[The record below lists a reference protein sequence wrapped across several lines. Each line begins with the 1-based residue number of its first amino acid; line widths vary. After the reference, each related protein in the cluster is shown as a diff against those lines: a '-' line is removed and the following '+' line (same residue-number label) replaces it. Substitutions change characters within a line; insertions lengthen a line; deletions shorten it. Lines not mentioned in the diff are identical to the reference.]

1 MIVYYSI
8 FCLSF
13 LLCIFDFVKE
23 SKIKLVVY
31 ITFTVLVTLI
41 AGFRTVGVDN
51 DSVAYQQIF
60 ANSDNLSF
68 YQIFSGDY
76 WENIERGFYLLN
88 KLINS
93 LGGNINT
100 LLLLI
105 SILTAFLNYSIIYKI
120 SPYPFLSLLFYLS
133 FFYLY
138 RDFTQIRYS
147 LSCALVFYAI
157 YYFIKKKYFFFF
169 AFLSLS
175 FLFHNT
181 SYIVILIL
189 PFCCFF
195 KNKLIYFYL
204 PIIGL
209 IGLFYNFLPMILSL
223 GGGFEHLKIY
233 LDDTGSA
240 GLMVPFIGS
249 LIMVLYIFNEKKL
262 LSIEHNNK
270 WYNLFFKLFA
280 ISVTLNFLF
289 FQVSIFQRFSYLFFQ
304 FGIVLLPMMLKDL
317 KFSKYKIYY
326 NLLYFGFASF
336 FLYYGIRMINPD
348 LIRPYF
354 K

>member
-1 MIVYYSI
+1 MIIYYGI

-13 LLCIFDFVKE
+13 LLCIFDFIKE

-31 ITFTVLVTLI
+31 IIFTCTVTLI
-41 AGFRTVGVDN
+41 AGLRTIGVDN

-60 ANSDNLSF
+60 LSSDNLSF
-68 YQIFSGDY
+68 YQIFIGDY
-76 WENIERGFYLLN
+76 WENTERGFYLLN

-93 LGGNINT
+93 LGGNSNT

-105 SILTAFLNYSIIYKI
+105 AILTGYLNYSIIYKI
-120 SPYPFLSLLFYLS
+120 SPYPFLSILFYLS

-138 RDFTQIRYS
+138 RDFTQIRYG
-147 LSCALVFYAI
+147 LGCALIFYTI
-157 YYFIKKKYFFFF
+157 YYFVKKKYIFFFT
-169 AFLSLS
+169 FLCLS

-181 SYIVILIL
+181 SYIVIIIL
-189 PFCCFF
+189 PFCSIFR
-195 KNKLIYFYL
+195 NKLIYFYL

-209 IGLFYNFLPMILSL
+209 IGLFYNFLPLLLSL
-223 GGGFEHLKIY
+223 GGGLQYLQIY
-233 LDDTGSA
+233 LDETGTA
-240 GLMVPFIGS
+240 GLMIPLIGS
-249 LIMVLYIFNEKKL
+249 LIMIIYVFNEKKL
-262 LSIEHNNK
+262 LLIEKNHI
-270 WYNLFFKLFA
+270 WYNMFFKLFA

-304 FGIVLLPMMLKDL
+304 FGILLLPMMLKDL
-317 KFSKYKIYY
+317 KFGRYKIYY

-348 LIRPYF
+348 LVRPYF